1 MAKKASKRAG
11 SKTAAG
17 AGGPK
22 KGAGEGVPP
31 AKSKTVPNSPTPPA
45 TAAEE
50 LTPAQKRAAKQAEQ
64 DAAVTAIAR
73 AIPKRLYNTWS
84 GRQTKVL
91 HDQAR
96 RYGMPLEGATI
107 DLIEVVEWIHDFLA
121 ENKRDLAFLGCDDDD
136 IDDDGFSR
144 RTGRKSSPLRNE
156 LVAEQVEQLRKRNQ
170 LLDAKLQTEAGAM
183 VPLDLLHLMLAE
195 LAKLLRSAGHT
206 LYTIDARAGAVMAQT
221 LERFAEVVGKLEH
234 GCLEFGDE
242 NGGQNGPADQGEPA
256 GAAA

>member
-1 MAKKASKRAG
+1 MAKKAAKRARAQ
-11 SKTAAG
+11 TAAG
-17 AGGPK
+17 AGGP
-22 KGAGEGVPP
+22 E
-31 AKSKTVPNSPTPPA
+31 SKTVSDSPTPPA

-50 LTPAQKRAAKQAEQ
+50 LTPAQKRAAKQAERD
-64 DAAVTAIAR
+64 DALTAVVR
-73 AIPKRLYNTWS
+73 SVPKRLYNQWS

-136 IDDDGFSR
+136 NEGPSL
-144 RTGRKSSPLRNE
+144 KAE
-156 LVAEQVEQLRKRNQ
+156 LVTEQVEQLRKRNQ

-183 VPLDLLHLMLAE
+183 VPRELLHLMLAE
-195 LAKLLRSAGHT
+195 LAKLLRAAGHT
-206 LYTIDARAGAVMAQT
+206 LYTIDAKAGDVMAQT
-221 LERFAEVVGKLEH
+221 LERFLEVVGKLEN
-234 GCLEFGDE
+234 GSLEFGNEDGAE
-242 NGGQNGPADQGEPA
+242 AGPPEPA